1 MDNFIDYGVWSLV
14 LLTILVFFHE
24 LGHFTVARYN
34 NVRVEVFSV
43 GFGPEIFGFN
53 DQQGTRWKF
62 SAIPLGGYV
71 KMFGEGEFTT
81 DDSDKKERE
90 LSEAEKKVSFHHK
103 RLGQRAAIVF
113 AGPLANFI
121 LAAVVI
127 SGLFYVTG
135 LPNPLSGIGA
145 VQSNSPAEKAGLL
158 PNDRIIM
165 VDGQEIKWF
174 KELREIIENNPNI
187 PLSMEVLRDN
197 KQLTFKVTPSVK
209 IVKVGDLEK
218 EIGLLGVTP
227 NQEMLEYTHVGPIDA
242 ILLGS
247 ERTYNLTLNIL
258 SAVGQMI
265 TGKVSRAELGGPIRI
280 FQISGQM
287 AEAGMASWWFFLA
300 ALSINL
306 GLINLFPIPMLDGG
320 HLLFYFFEA
329 ILGRPINEKAQ
340 EYSFRFGLFLV
351 LLLMVF
357 ATWNDLVQLKIF
369 EYFTNFS
376 S

>member
-24 LGHFTVARYN
+24 LGHFIVARYN

-43 GFGPEIFGFN
+43 GFGPEVFGFN

-197 KQLTFKVTPSVK
+197 KQLTLKVTPSVK

-227 NQEMLEYTHVGPIDA
+227 NQELIEYTHVGPIDA

-247 ERTYNLTLNIL
+247 ERTYHLTLNIL

-369 EYFTNFS
+369 EYFTNFTS
-376 S
+376 

>member
-24 LGHFTVARYN
+24 LGHFIVARYN

-43 GFGPEIFGFN
+43 GFGPEVFGFN

-197 KQLTFKVTPSVK
+197 KQLTLKVTPSVK

-227 NQEMLEYTHVGPIDA
+227 NQELIEYTHVGPIDA

-369 EYFTNFS
+369 EYFTNFTS
-376 S
+376 

>member
-24 LGHFTVARYN
+24 LGHFIVARYN

-43 GFGPEIFGFN
+43 GFGPEVFGFN

-127 SGLFYVTG
+127 SGLFSVTG
-135 LPNPLSGIGA
+135 LPNPLSGIGT
-145 VQSNSPAEKAGLL
+145 VQPNSPAEKAGLL

-165 VDGQEIKWF
+165 VEGQEIKWF

-187 PLSMEVLRDN
+187 PMSMEVLRDN

-247 ERTYNLTLNIL
+247 ERTYNLTSNIL

-265 TGKVSRAELGGPIRI
+265 TGEVSRADLGGPIRI

-329 ILGRPINEKAQ
+329 ILGRPINKKAQ

-369 EYFTNFS
+369 EYFSNFTS
-376 S
+376 

>member
-24 LGHFTVARYN
+24 LGHFAVARYN

>member
-1 MDNFIDYGVWSLV
+1 MWRLIDYGVWSLV

-24 LGHFTVARYN
+24 LGHFAVARYN